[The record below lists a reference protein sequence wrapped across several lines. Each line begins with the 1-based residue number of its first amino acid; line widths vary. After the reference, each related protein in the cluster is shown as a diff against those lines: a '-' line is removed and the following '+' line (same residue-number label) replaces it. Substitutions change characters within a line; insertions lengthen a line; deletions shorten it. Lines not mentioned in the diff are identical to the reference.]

1 MLISGLASMA
11 TGSGR
16 FRLLELRIS
25 RTFLDQL
32 RPQLSGQGGGP
43 FRARV
48 LKSRFIESRPE
59 GAITCEQR
67 PGWAVEGGV
76 EDAAG
81 KRGALEG
88 FGVALFCRP
97 EGAETGK
104 PRAPPWELDRVLR
117 IATP

>member
-1 MLISGLASMA
+1 MPRREGA
-11 TGSGR
+11 T
-16 FRLLELRIS
+16 
-25 RTFLDQL
+25 TFLGYQKV
-32 RPQLSGQGGGP
+32 SGP
-43 FRARV
+43 SASASAPV

-88 FGVALFCRP
+88 FGVAFFCTP
-97 EGAETGK
+97 ERT
-104 PRAPPWELDRVLR
+104 
-117 IATP
+117 